1 MSRGQVLT
9 KSEHRV
15 CTFLLEGLSNRA
27 IAQRLVISHRTV
39 ECHISRALAKTG
51 CCSRLELALWL
62 LQWNQ
67 QNPKLMGGTV
77 ASTMVSLPA

>member
-1 MSRGQVLT
+1 MHRCQVLT

-39 ECHISRALAKTG
+39 ECHISHALAKTG
-51 CCSRLELALWL
+51 CRNRLELALWMIR
-62 LQWNQ
+62 QPDDGRDSSMPRQYN
-67 QNPKLMGGTV
+67 
-77 ASTMVSLPA
+77 